1 MHAEVANVSHNMTQA
16 EQLVEEAFTKGAE
29 WVVLPEFFPSAM
41 AFVPDMLRVAM
52 PLAGPAQDLLVRAAR
67 KHRGY
72 VGGSFI
78 SIDEED
84 HTRRHNTFILAG
96 PDGVCGIHQKDIPTW
111 WENGYYLGGN
121 DNGVVIDHGEYRVGS
136 VLCWEFTR
144 WRTAERLLG
153 KVDFVLGSSCWWGMS
168 ETPIFKKLGQKI
180 QQHEFN
186 TIYKIAMGRMA
197 RLLGVPVVHAAH
209 AEPFRG
215 KTPLIPLPYISI
227 LQGESQIT
235 DAYGNIVARRSF
247 EEGAG
252 VITAEI
258 EPVAVPPS
266 KPLGNG
272 FWIEIKPLPFLAAWE
287 LAWLVFNA
295 YGKLYYK
302 RMVAKGI
309 Y

>member
-1 MHAEVANVSHNMTQA
+1 MRGEVANIPHNLEQA
-16 EQLVEEAFTKGAE
+16 QQLVEEAFSKGAQ
-29 WVVLPEFFPSAM
+29 WVVLPEFFPTAM
-41 AFVPDMLRVAM
+41 AFVPAMLQGAI
-52 PLAGPAQDLLVRAAR
+52 PFDGPAQDLLVGAAR
-67 KHRGY
+67 KHGGY

-96 PDGVCGIHQKDIPTW
+96 PDGRCSIHQKDIPTW
-111 WENGYYLGGN
+111 WENGYYLPGN
-121 DNGVVIDHGEYRVGS
+121 DDGVLDAGGYRVGS

-144 WRTAERLLG
+144 WRTPKRLLG
-153 KVDFVLGSSCWWGMS
+153 KTDFVLGSSCWWGMF
-168 ETPIFKKLGQKI
+168 ETPVFKKIGEKL

-186 TIYKIAMGRMA
+186 TIYKIAMRRMA

-209 AEPFRG
+209 AQPFRG
-215 KTPLIPLPYISI
+215 NTPLIPFPYISI

-235 DAYGNIVARRSF
+235 DAYGNIVARRTF

-258 EPVAVPPS
+258 DPSPVSPS
-266 KPLGNG
+266 DPLGDG
-272 FWIEIKPLPFLAAWE
+272 FWIDIKPWPFLAAWE
-287 LAWLVFNA
+287 LLWAVFNT

-302 RMVAKGI
+302 HMVSKGV